1 MNTTDEP
8 DWLLLERVASGA
20 GSTAD
25 RLALAGWIGSD
36 PDRQRLFESVKRVVG
51 GVRAAEGPPFDA
63 EASLARAR
71 ARLGLSGARP
81 TAPASRPSPGRG
93 THIMFERSNTTRL
106 GVLVAA
112 SLIVAA
118 GAAIGVSTVR
128 RAQAPDVDRVYAT
141 AAGER
146 ADLRLTDG
154 TRVVLAPASRL
165 RVLGKYGTKRRA
177 VTLDG
182 EAFFTVVHDASVPFT
197 VQAGQVVATDVG
209 TSFDVAAYGG
219 DTAVRVAVSD
229 GRVALAAGAA
239 PTVPLVPGD
248 LASVGQGG
256 ITTVA
261 HHVDVNALEHWT
273 DGRLDFHAVP
283 LRDALPALARWYGL
297 ELTLGDSSLG
307 NVPLTA
313 SFRDEP
319 VTEVLHIVAITVG
332 ARVVHRETALVL
344 VPRAAPAPSP

>member
-1 MNTTDEP
+1 VNPTEEP
-8 DWLLLERVASGA
+8 DWLLLERVATGA

-25 RLALAGWIGSD
+25 RLMLAGWIGSD

-51 GVRAAEGPPFDA
+51 GVRTAEGPGFDA
-63 EASLARAR
+63 EASLVRAR
-71 ARLGLSGARP
+71 ARLGLSKAALE
-81 TAPASRPSPGRG
+81 APASRPSPGRG

-118 GAAIGVSTVR
+118 GAAIGVSTAR
-128 RAQAPDVDRVYAT
+128 RGQAPDVDRVYAT

-146 ADLRLTDG
+146 AELQLTDG

-165 RVLGKYGTKRRA
+165 RVLGTYGTRRRA
-177 VTLDG
+177 VALDG

-197 VQAGQVVATDVG
+197 VQAGQVVATDMG

-219 DTAVRVAVSD
+219 DTAVRVAVAD

-248 LASVGQGG
+248 LASVDQGG
-256 ITTVA
+256 VTTVA

-307 NVPLTA
+307 DVPLTA

-319 VTEVLHIVAITVG
+319 VSEVLHIVAVTVG
-332 ARVVHRETALVL
+332 ARVVHRETTLVL
-344 VPRAAPAPSP
+344 VPRAIPAPPP